1 VTGSIS
7 WGFYAV
13 DEWNIYDVEWR
24 HLLTKKNCFCTA
36 IVEGRGLAKGE
47 VGMASI
53 DLKHPLLTL
62 SQFADNQT
70 YAKLM
75 TRLNILQPIEV
86 R

>member
-1 VTGSIS
+1 MGTTSG
-7 WGFYAV
+7 
-13 DEWNIYDVEWR
+13 VELCQ
-24 HLLTKKNCFCTA
+24 LLRDKTSVCLYCTA

-70 YAKLM
+70 YTKLM

>member
-1 VTGSIS
+1 MFWI
-7 WGFYAV
+7 
-13 DEWNIYDVEWR
+13 
-24 HLLTKKNCFCTA
+24 A

-70 YAKLM
+70 YAKLR
-75 TRLNILQPIEV
+75 TRLNIVQPIEV
-86 R
+86 LCDLPV

>member
-1 VTGSIS
+1 MCV
-7 WGFYAV
+7 W
-13 DEWNIYDVEWR
+13 
-24 HLLTKKNCFCTA
+24 TA

-75 TRLNILQPIEV
+75 TRLNVLQPIEV
-86 R
+86 CQFTSHVSCCSAAVKSI

>member
-1 VTGSIS
+1 MATEYCVWI
-7 WGFYAV
+7 
-13 DEWNIYDVEWR
+13 
-24 HLLTKKNCFCTA
+24 A

-53 DLKHPLLTL
+53 DLKHPLLIL

-70 YAKLM
+70 YTKLM

-86 R
+86 CYVVHFPSLQIQLQR